1 MDMQDISNSPDTT
14 AQFDQADIQSN
25 KVMAVL
31 SYIGILWLVP
41 MLGAKESKFAQF
53 HANQGIVL
61 FLFELAYNV
70 VSQIIQAILGGIPV
84 VSALVSVILSLLN
97 LVFLVLAILGIVNA
111 CQGKAKELPIIGG
124 IRILK

>member
-1 MDMQDISNSPDTT
+1 MDMQDISNFPDTT

-84 VSALVSVILSLLN
+84 VGALVSVILSLLN

>member
-84 VSALVSVILSLLN
+84 VGALVSVILSLLN

>member
-1 MDMQDISNSPDTT
+1 MDMQDFSNSPDTT

-41 MLGAKESKFAQF
+41 MLGAKESRFAQF

-84 VSALVSVILSLLN
+84 VGAIVGVILSLLN